1 MSELKA
7 VSPLLDG
14 ISIGQ
19 KISEHGGV
27 SCYPA
32 MNTDTR
38 EKFILKHISIP
49 ESQVRVE
56 ALILT
61 GACADNAD
69 ALSYYTTVSEDLK
82 TELAALAKVA
92 ESRKFLSYIGY
103 QIEQKK
109 EGIGFD
115 AYILGTYRRSLAAF
129 AKKNA
134 LTHLFAVNLALDLC
148 AALSACRQAGYLY
161 VNLKPDNI
169 FLQGESSVIGDL
181 GFISL
186 DALSYA
192 SFPDRYFSAYTAP
205 EMQEIFA
212 PINKTIDIYA
222 LGLVL
227 YQIYNGGR
235 LPFED
240 EGDAAS
246 ALARRQKGEAFP
258 APIFADYEMAEIILK
273 ACAFRPEDRW
283 QSPEEMGQALIGYMQ
298 RNEVTDSIIA
308 PPIVTDLPLDA
319 NGMEDSSDIPTEEPP
334 QEEASQGQEAQEKE
348 PQDADSPEEDSE
360 AARIASM
367 SLEELLKDV
376 ASQTNIEPEAL
387 LEDTPAPAPMDPDTA
402 EEISSMLHSE
412 DESAPSETDA
422 DPGAVTEEFSDVMAQ
437 ADDLIQHAE
446 EVAQAEEDARRQA
459 QEVQEAEER
468 AIREAEEKARQE
480 AEELARAQQEAQN
493 KADRE
498 ALAKEKKERNRGRK
512 NALITT
518 LVVVLILALLGG
530 GGFFYYR
537 NYYCLYI
544 SGMEIVESSQEA
556 LTIAVATDED
566 PATLLIRCAD
576 TYGNV
581 QEAPLVDGRVTFTD
595 LTPDTQYTVTAVAQ
609 GFHKLASTLQV
620 TYTTNPMT
628 EVTNLVSLAGQE
640 DGSVIL
646 NLTVNGPEPDQWIVT
661 YSADGEAA
669 QTQTFSSHMV
679 TISGLTI
686 GKTYTFQLS
695 AGPDIA
701 LSGSTSLDFTAT
713 DVITAQNLA
722 ITAYGEGSLTVAWDV
737 PETSVS
743 SWSVRCYNDSGY
755 DTTQDVESCTATF
768 EGIDSTTAYTVE
780 VTASGMT
787 LGTHVYVSEN
797 PVVITDA
804 QVTAVD
810 GSSDFEVHWDFTGA
824 EPKGGWILMY
834 AFGNGETAME
844 VAQSETN
851 SVMLSGLIP
860 SATYS
865 FQLQTAE
872 STTVFDGIFT
882 ADTPAAANFSDYGIT
897 GDNIYMAMYPTPDKE
912 DWTFKDDVFARDYTT
927 TFSVNDPI
935 AFVLQISTD
944 FQTSEDI
951 VTTTCVVRDQDGNVV
966 DYYTGDEAWY
976 AMWTESIY
984 VSDLERT
991 PQVPGK
997 YTLEI
1002 YFNNALAKAMDFTVT
1017 E

>member
-1 MSELKA
+1 MSEPKA

-19 KISEHGGV
+19 KISDHSGIR
-27 SCYPA
+27 CYAA

-69 ALSYYTTVSEDLK
+69 ALSYYTTVAEDLK
-82 TELAALAKVA
+82 TELAALSKVA
-92 ESRKFLSYIGY
+92 ESRKFLPYIGY
-103 QIEQKK
+103 QIEEKK

-129 AKKNA
+129 TKKNA

-181 GFISL
+181 GFVDL
-186 DALSYA
+186 GTLSYA
-192 SFPDRYFSAYTAP
+192 SFPDRYWSDYTAP

-246 ALARRQKGEAFP
+246 ALDRRQKGEAFP

-283 QSPEEMGQALIGYMQ
+283 QSPEEMGQALMGYMQ

-308 PPIVTDLPLDA
+308 PPIVTDLPLDTA
-319 NGMEDSSDIPTEEPP
+319 GMEDSSDIPTEEPP
-334 QEEASQGQEAQEKE
+334 QEEL
-348 PQDADSPEEDSE
+348 PQDEDTQEEAPTEDTPEEDSE
-360 AARIASM
+360 EARIASM

-376 ASQTNIEPEAL
+376 ASQLDTPTEAL
-387 LEDTPAPAPMDPDTA
+387 PEEEPAPAPMDPDTA
-402 EEISSMLHSE
+402 EEISAMLESQ
-412 DESAPSETDA
+412 DESAPSEKDA
-422 DPGAVTEEFSDVMAQ
+422 DPGAVTDEFSDVMAQ
-437 ADDLIQHAE
+437 ANDLIQHAE
-446 EVAQAEEDARRQA
+446 EVAKAEEDARRQA
-459 QEVQEAEER
+459 QEAQEAQER
-468 AIREAEEKARQE
+468 AEREAVEKARQE
-480 AEELARAQQEAQN
+480 AEALEKAQREAQE

-518 LVVVLILALLGG
+518 LVVLLILALLGG
-530 GGFFYYR
+530 GAYYYYR
-537 NYYCLYI
+537 NYYCLNI
-544 SGMEIVESSQEA
+544 SGMEIVESSQES
-556 LTIAVATDED
+556 LTVAVDTDED
-566 PATLLIRCAD
+566 PSTLLIRCTD
-576 TYGNV
+576 TYGNA
-581 QEAPLVDGRVTFTD
+581 QEGTLVDGRVTFTG
-595 LTPDTQYTVTAVAQ
+595 LTPDNQYTVTAVAQ
-609 GFHKLASTLQV
+609 GFHKLTSTIQV
-620 TYTTNPMT
+620 SYTTNPTT
-628 EVTNLVSLAGQE
+628 EVTNLVALAGQE

-646 NLTVNGPEPDQWIVT
+646 NLTVNGPEPSQWSVT
-661 YSADGEAA
+661 YSADGEAS
-669 QTQTFSSHMV
+669 QTQAFSSHMV
-679 TISGLTI
+679 TVSGLTI

-701 LSGSTSLDFTAT
+701 LTGSTSLDFTAT
-713 DVITAQNLA
+713 EVITAQDLA
-722 ITAYGEGSLTVAWDV
+722 IAAYENGNLTVTWDQ
-737 PETSVS
+737 PQTPVS
-743 SWSVRCYNDSGY
+743 AWSVRCYNDSGY
-755 DTTQDVESCTATF
+755 DTTQDVTDCTATF
-768 EGIDSTTAYTVE
+768 EGLDPTSAYTVE

-787 LGTHVYVSEN
+787 LGTHIYVSEN
-797 PVVITDA
+797 PVVITGA
-804 QVTAVD
+804 QLVAVED
-810 GSSDFEVHWDFTGA
+810 SSDLEVRWDYTGA
-824 EPKGGWILMY
+824 APAGGWILLY
-834 AFGNGETAME
+834 AFGEGENAME

-851 SVMLSGLIP
+851 SVRLSGLIP
-860 SATYS
+860 NATYS
-865 FQLQTAE
+865 FQIQTAQ
-872 STTVFDGIFT
+872 STTVFDGTFT
-882 ADTPAAANFSDYGIT
+882 ASTPAPAAFSGYGIT

-951 VTTTCVVRDQDGNVV
+951 VTTTCVVRDQAGNVV

-991 PQVPGK
+991 PQTPGE

-1002 YFNNALAKAMDFTVT
+1002 YFNNALAKTMDFTVT

>member
-27 SCYPA
+27 SCYAA
-32 MNTDTR
+32 MNTNTG
-38 EKFILKHISIP
+38 ELFILKHISIP

-69 ALSYYTTVSEDLK
+69 ALSYYTTVTEDLK
-82 TELAALAKVA
+82 AELTTLSKVA
-92 ESRKFLSYIGY
+92 ESRKFLPYVGC
-103 QIEQKK
+103 QIEKK
-109 EGIGFD
+109 EQGVGFD

-161 VNLKPDNI
+161 LNLKPENI
-169 FLQGESSVIGDL
+169 FLQGERNVIGDL
-181 GFISL
+181 GFIDL
-186 DALSYA
+186 DALAYA
-192 SFPDRYFSAYTAP
+192 SFPDRYFSSYTAP
-205 EMQEIFA
+205 EMQEVFA
-212 PINKTIDIYA
+212 PINKTVDIYA

-240 EGDAAS
+240 EGDADS

-283 QSPEEMGQALIGYMQ
+283 QSPEEMGQALIRYMQ

-308 PPIVTDLPLDA
+308 PPIVTDLPLDTA
-319 NGMEDSSDIPTEEPP
+319 GMEDSSDIPTEELPREETPQDEESQEKAPQDEAAAEEDP
-334 QEEASQGQEAQEKE
+334 QEAL
-348 PQDADSPEEDSE
+348 
-360 AARIASM
+360 IASM

-376 ASQTNIEPEAL
+376 TSQMDTPTEVLPEEA
-387 LEDTPAPAPMDPDTA
+387 PAPAPIDPDTA
-402 EEISSMLHSE
+402 EEISAMLQSQ

-422 DPGAVTEEFSDVMAQ
+422 DPGAVTEEFSDVIAQ

-446 EVAQAEEDARRQA
+446 EVAKAEEDARRQA
-459 QEVQEAEER
+459 QEALEAQER

-480 AEELARAQQEAQN
+480 AEEQARAEQEAQE
-493 KADRE
+493 KADKE
-498 ALAKEKKERNRGRK
+498 ALAREKKERNRGRK

-518 LVVVLILALLGG
+518 LVVLLILALLGG
-530 GGFFYYR
+530 GSYYYYR

-544 SGMEIVESSQEA
+544 SGMEIVEGSQEA
-556 LTIAVATDED
+556 LTVAVNTDED
-566 PATLLIRCAD
+566 PATLLIRCTD
-576 TYGNV
+576 TYGNI
-581 QEAPLVDGRVTFTD
+581 QEVPLVDGRVTFTG

-609 GFHKLASTLQV
+609 GFHKLASAIQV
-620 TYTTNPMT
+620 TYATNPMT
-628 EVTNLVSLAGQE
+628 EVTNLVALAGQE

-646 NLTVNGPEPDQWIVT
+646 NLTVNGPEPDQWSVA
-661 YSADGEAA
+661 YSADGEAS
-669 QTQTFSSHMV
+669 QTQAFSSHMV

-701 LSGSTSLDFTAT
+701 LTGSTSLDYTAT
-713 DVITAQNLA
+713 EVITAQNLA
-722 ITAYGEGSLTVAWDV
+722 VTAYGEGSLTVAWDSPQV
-737 PETSVS
+737 PVS

-755 DTTQDVESCTATF
+755 DATQDVTDCTATF
-768 EGIDSTTAYTVE
+768 DGIDSATAYTVE

-797 PVVITDA
+797 PVVITGT
-804 QVTAVD
+804 QVAAAED
-810 GSSDFEVHWDFTGA
+810 SSGMEVRWDYTGA
-824 EPKGGWILMY
+824 APNGGWILLY
-834 AFGNGETAME
+834 AFGDDETAME

-851 SVMLSGLIP
+851 SIVLSGLIP
-860 SATYS
+860 NATYS
-865 FQLQTAE
+865 FQIQTAQ
-872 STTVFDGIFT
+872 STTVFDGTFT
-882 ADTPAAANFSDYGIT
+882 AKTPAPASFSGYGIT

-912 DWTFKDDVFARDYTT
+912 DWTFKDDVFARNYTT
-927 TFSVNDPI
+927 TFSVSDPI
-935 AFVLQISTD
+935 AFVLQISTNYE
-944 FQTSEDI
+944 TSEDI

-991 PQVPGK
+991 PQTPGE

-1002 YFNNALAKAMDFTVT
+1002 YFNNALAKTMDFTVT